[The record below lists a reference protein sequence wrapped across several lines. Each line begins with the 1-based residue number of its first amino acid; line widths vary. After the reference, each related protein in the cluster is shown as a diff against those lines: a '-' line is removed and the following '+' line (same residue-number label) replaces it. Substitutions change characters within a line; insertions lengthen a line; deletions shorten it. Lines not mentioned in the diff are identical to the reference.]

1 MRGTFREERLLNLG
15 NTKMIQKQQR
25 VEDTENASVFFTPRQ
40 RRNRGRKLSE
50 RVKSLI
56 NINSA
61 VINMGEQESLI
72 C

>member
-25 VEDTENASVFFTPRQ
+25 VEDNENASVFFTPRQ